1 MGVGSIHHFA
11 ASAKRRC
18 RPGYADREL
27 PSVEMGWMPV
37 ALPPPKTLYNRWKR
51 WGDKGLFARMMEGL
65 ASEAAVP
72 KTVMT
77 DVSGHAPLVRACPR
91 KYLRAHRTATSLRS
105 NDKRRYKRRNRIKIM
120 FGRLKDWRRVAT
132 RYDRC
137 PNLPLRRR
145 TRRNRHVL
153 AMKRERVLTLD
164 TRNRVSSRILTGL
177 CIRIPNDGFC
187 SQVEVTCRRTRRK
200 SCLQR
205 FPVEPGMVPSGGYDP
220 ARSCP
225 EPCPPNFVEP

>member
-1 MGVGSIHHFA
+1 V
-11 ASAKRRC
+11 
-18 RPGYADREL
+18 
-27 PSVEMGWMPV
+27 PSGIIFINRNGLRWCDAPKEYG
-37 ALPPPKTLYNRWKR
+37 PPKTLYNRWKR

-105 NDKRRYKRRNRIKIM
+105 NEKRRNRIKIM

-164 TRNRVSSRILTGL
+164 ILPVRNATVGISYK
-177 CIRIPNDGFC
+177 
-187 SQVEVTCRRTRRK
+187 RR
-200 SCLQR
+200 
-205 FPVEPGMVPSGGYDP
+205 
-220 ARSCP
+220 
-225 EPCPPNFVEP
+225 